1 MKCFGSSWDHVSL
14 CRSGYYLSSLHGV
27 LWKEFSRHGW
37 LTYCCISSQ
46 TKVDSQAD
54 SKTLELTQGL
64 EEDWAETVSV
74 MVDLEL
80 KSFVSSTSQRY
91 QVDFES
97 SDSLKARNSQ
107 WGGCRVFA
115 ERPSLRTIMDLRLAM
130 WSLKRQQEAMGGTRL
145 KRKFF
150 LRAHVLRNFLRLDFD
165 LLRIAEAHHR

>member
-1 MKCFGSSWDHVSL
+1 MPPRATFRFRSRDHNEML
-14 CRSGYYLSSLHGV
+14 RKFLRSCQPLPLGLLLIFIAWSAM
-27 LWKEFSRHGW
+27 KEFSRH
-37 LTYCCISSQ
+37 
-46 TKVDSQAD
+46 AD

-107 WGGCRVFA
+107 
-115 ERPSLRTIMDLRLAM
+115 
-130 WSLKRQQEAMGGTRL
+130 
-145 KRKFF
+145 
-150 LRAHVLRNFLRLDFD
+150 
-165 LLRIAEAHHR
+165 

>member
-1 MKCFGSSWDHVSL
+1 MPPRATFRFRSRDHNEML
-14 CRSGYYLSSLHGV
+14 R
-27 LWKEFSRHGW
+27 KF
-37 LTYCCISSQ
+37 YCCISSQ

-107 WGGCRVFA
+107 
-115 ERPSLRTIMDLRLAM
+115 
-130 WSLKRQQEAMGGTRL
+130 
-145 KRKFF
+145 
-150 LRAHVLRNFLRLDFD
+150 
-165 LLRIAEAHHR
+165 